1 MSKLPKSHRKPFS
14 GYSNSKKVSFAR
26 STFGV
31 ISFVSR
37 SFKRIALSLICLVGA
52 IGFSTISPSGAS
64 TGTTSSNTIL
74 YAAASSTGIG
84 NCADANDACDLATA
98 LTKVTAGET
107 IDLVTPGSTNSYEGN
122 FTLNTNGTSLTAP
135 ITIQPAPGV
144 TNPTLDGNNSGTVL
158 TINTNVYVNLIGVT
172 ITGGKAAGGGINNSG
187 TLTATNDTISNNKA
201 YGGQGGG
208 IYNSGTLTATNST
221 ISKNSALGG
230 GSGGGIYNS
239 NSGTLTATNDTI
251 SNNSADY
258 GGGIMNFG
266 SLTAT
271 NDTISHNSDGLG
283 GAIENGGS
291 TFTLAASIVA
301 DQVSGPDCAGS
312 SPHITDAGYNLT
324 DGSSCQL
331 LSANGSIIKSS
342 TLTLQPLAP
351 NGGPTQTIAI
361 DQNSPAYNAIP
372 VDTGLCGPTATV
384 GKSLVPNGITV
395 PSTDQRGYQRPESSN
410 PNFCSIGSYQYTY
423 APIITS
429 ISPSGTYAP
438 GSVVTVTGSNF
449 FNTKNLSD
457 ITGITIDNVAV
468 VTYSVNSNTSITLTV
483 PSGIITSTDSPLVIS
498 NSDGPSL
505 AYSIS
510 TVASPSTLYVSQKGS
525 DKNNTTCIQVTP
537 CLTIANAIT
546 NANNGD
552 TINVGSSSATSPF
565 REAVTVSK
573 DLTIT
578 GQGATSTF
586 VGGTSSTNNMVSGSV
601 FTVDSGITATITA
614 MTVQYGDGSNGYG
627 GGIFNKGTLTA
638 TNDTISNNRS
648 SQGSGGGIANK
659 GTLTATNDTISN
671 NRANSDGGGIYNA
684 NSGTLT
690 ATNDTISNNRANSGG
705 GGIYNDN
712 FGTLTATNDTISN
725 NRANNGGGIYNSNS
739 GTLTAT
745 NDTISNNRA
754 NNSGGGIYNSGT
766 LTLAADLIANTS
778 GAPSGGECGGYV
790 TKITDLGYNVAD
802 DNTCGFPSSP
812 TANKSTSIVSIASEN
827 LGPLQNNGGPTQTIL
842 PLPGNPAIG
851 LIPIKTV
858 VTIGTSGPSITLC
871 PTTDQRGISASGPYC
886 NAGSV
891 QQTPQVITTT
901 FPYPAPPQLNN
912 PTPIS
917 PTSITLSWSQSTNQ
931 SYLPATGYNI
941 FEGTTSGK
949 ESTTP
954 ISCTTPLT
962 ASSTSCTVTN
972 LNPSTTYYFYIE
984 ATNTSGSS
992 LPSNEVSITTL
1003 TTNQSPS
1010 TQNPSTTTK
1019 PGYYVVAK
1027 DGGVFS
1033 YGSATFYGSLA
1044 NKNLNQPI
1052 VGIASTLDGKGYWLV
1067 AADGGVFS
1075 FGDAAFYGSLPP
1087 KTLNKPIVGIASTP
1101 DGKGYWLV
1109 ASDGGVFS
1117 FGDAVFYG
1125 SLPPKTLNKPIV
1137 GIASTPDGKGYW
1149 LVASDGGVF
1158 SFGDAVFYGS
1168 LPPKTLNKPI
1178 VGIASTPDGKG
1189 YWLVASDGG
1198 VFSFGDAVFYG
1209 SLPPKT
1215 LNKPIVG
1222 IASTPDGKG
1231 YWLVASDGGVFSF
1244 GDAAFYGSL
1253 PPKKLNEQIDAITV
1267 G

>member
-1 MSKLPKSHRKPFS
+1 MSKLPKLHRKPFS

-172 ITGGKAAGGGINNSG
+172 ITGGQAAGGGINNSG

-230 GSGGGIYNS
+230 GQGGGIYNS
-239 NSGTLTATNDTI
+239 GTLTATNSTISKNSALGGGQGGGIMNFGSLTATNDTI

-283 GAIENGGS
+283 GAIENGGP

-301 DQVSGPDCAGS
+301 DQASGPDCAGS
-312 SPHITDAGYNLT
+312 LPITDAGYNLA
-324 DGSSCQL
+324 DGSSCG
-331 LSANGSIIKSS
+331 LSLSNHSLSNTPI
-342 TLTLQPLAP
+342 TLPSLNS

-525 DKNNTTCIQVTP
+525 DK
-537 CLTIANAIT
+537 
-546 NANNGD
+546 
-552 TINVGSSSATSPF
+552 
-565 REAVTVSK
+565 K
-573 DLTIT
+573 
-578 GQGATSTF
+578 
-586 VGGTSSTNNMVSGSV
+586 
-601 FTVDSGITATITA
+601 
-614 MTVQYGDGSNGYG
+614 
-627 GGIFNKGTLTA
+627 
-638 TNDTISNNRS
+638 
-648 SQGSGGGIANK
+648 
-659 GTLTATNDTISN
+659 
-671 NRANSDGGGIYNA
+671 
-684 NSGTLT
+684 
-690 ATNDTISNNRANSGG
+690 
-705 GGIYNDN
+705 
-712 FGTLTATNDTISN
+712 
-725 NRANNGGGIYNSNS
+725 
-739 GTLTAT
+739 
-745 NDTISNNRA
+745 
-754 NNSGGGIYNSGT
+754 
-766 LTLAADLIANTS
+766 
-778 GAPSGGECGGYV
+778 
-790 TKITDLGYNVAD
+790 
-802 DNTCGFPSSP
+802 
-812 TANKSTSIVSIASEN
+812 
-827 LGPLQNNGGPTQTIL
+827 
-842 PLPGNPAIG
+842 
-851 LIPIKTV
+851 
-858 VTIGTSGPSITLC
+858 
-871 PTTDQRGISASGPYC
+871 
-886 NAGSV
+886 
-891 QQTPQVITTT
+891 
-901 FPYPAPPQLNN
+901 
-912 PTPIS
+912 
-917 PTSITLSWSQSTNQ
+917 
-931 SYLPATGYNI
+931 
-941 FEGTTSGK
+941 
-949 ESTTP
+949 
-954 ISCTTPLT
+954 
-962 ASSTSCTVTN
+962 
-972 LNPSTTYYFYIE
+972 
-984 ATNTSGSS
+984 
-992 LPSNEVSITTL
+992 
-1003 TTNQSPS
+1003 
-1010 TQNPSTTTK
+1010 
-1019 PGYYVVAK
+1019 
-1027 DGGVFS
+1027 
-1033 YGSATFYGSLA
+1033 
-1044 NKNLNQPI
+1044 
-1052 VGIASTLDGKGYWLV
+1052 
-1067 AADGGVFS
+1067 
-1075 FGDAAFYGSLPP
+1075 
-1087 KTLNKPIVGIASTP
+1087 
-1101 DGKGYWLV
+1101 
-1109 ASDGGVFS
+1109 
-1117 FGDAVFYG
+1117 
-1125 SLPPKTLNKPIV
+1125 
-1137 GIASTPDGKGYW
+1137 
-1149 LVASDGGVF
+1149 
-1158 SFGDAVFYGS
+1158 
-1168 LPPKTLNKPI
+1168 
-1178 VGIASTPDGKG
+1178 
-1189 YWLVASDGG
+1189 
-1198 VFSFGDAVFYG
+1198 
-1209 SLPPKT
+1209 
-1215 LNKPIVG
+1215 
-1222 IASTPDGKG
+1222 
-1231 YWLVASDGGVFSF
+1231 
-1244 GDAAFYGSL
+1244 
-1253 PPKKLNEQIDAITV
+1253 
-1267 G
+1267 